1 MTVRFVKMHGI
12 GNDFPVFD
20 HTPPGAPSI
29 QQIQAAAVQLCDRR
43 FGIGGDG
50 TISILPSEKADFAMR
65 MFNPDGSEAEMC
77 GNGIRCFAKYIYDNG
92 LSEKTELT
100 VETLAG
106 IMVLV
111 LTLDENNKVSQVR
124 VDMGEP
130 RLERAQLPMEGP
142 SGRVLHEPLKLD
154 GELLYITGVSMGNP
168 HIVFFPE
175 HATDEIILRVGPKL
189 ETHPSFPKRTN
200 VHAAE
205 VVGRDELLM
214 KIWERGAGPTL
225 ACGTGACAVGV
236 AAHLNG
242 LTGRDVLIHLPGGDL
257 RIQWGIDNH
266 VYMTGSA
273 TTVYEGTI
281 EL

>member
-1 MTVRFVKMHGI
+1 MTVRFVKMQGI

-20 HTPPGAPSI
+20 HLQPGAPTI
-29 QQIQAAAVQLCDRR
+29 DQIQDAAMQLCDRR

-50 TISILPSEKADFAMR
+50 TISVLPSEKADFAMR

-77 GNGIRCFAKYIYDNG
+77 GNGIRCFAKYAFDSG
-92 LSEKTELT
+92 LTAKTEIS

-106 IMVLV
+106 IMM
-111 LTLDENNKVSQVR
+111 LDLMVEDSKVTQVR

-142 SGRVLHEPLKLD
+142 SGPVLHEALKLD
-154 GELLYITGVSMGNP
+154 GEVLYITGVSMGNP

-175 HATDEIILRVGPKL
+175 QATDELILRVGPKL
-189 ETHPSFPKRTN
+189 ETHPAFPKRTN
-200 VHAAE
+200 VHAAQL
-205 VVGRDELLM
+205 VGRDELVM

-242 LTGRDVLIHLPGGDL
+242 LTGRDVLVHLPGGDL
-257 RIQWGIDNH
+257 RIQWGINNH

-273 TTVYEGTI
+273 AFVYEGTI

>member
-1 MTVRFVKMHGI
+1 MTTRFVKMHGI

-20 HTPPGAPSI
+20 HTQPGAPTI
-29 QQIQAAAVQLCDRR
+29 EQIGAAAVALCDRR

-50 TISILPSEKADFAMR
+50 TISILPSDKADFGMR

-77 GNGIRCFAKYIYDNG
+77 GNGIRCFAKYVYDFG
-92 LSEKTELT
+92 LSQKTELT
-100 VETLAG
+100 VDTLAG
-106 IMVLV
+106 ILTVA
-111 LTLDENNKVSQVR
+111 LTLENDVVSGVR

-130 RLERAQLPMEGP
+130 RLNRAELPMEGP
-142 SGRVLHEPLKLD
+142 SGQVLHELIKLN
-154 GELLYITGVSMGNP
+154 GEPFHITGVSMGNP
-168 HIVFFPE
+168 HIVFFPDE
-175 HATDEIILRVGPKL
+175 ATDELILRVGPQL
-189 ETHPSFPKRTN
+189 EKHPAFPKRTN
-200 VHAAE
+200 VHAAQ
-205 VVGRDELLM
+205 VVGRDELVM

-242 LTGRDVLIHLPGGDL
+242 LTGRDVLVHLPGGDL

-266 VYMTGSA
+266 VYMTGPA
-273 TTVYEGTI
+273 TTIYEGTI

>member
-1 MTVRFVKMHGI
+1 MTTRFVKMHGI

-20 HTPPGAPSI
+20 HTQPGAPTI
-29 QQIQAAAVQLCDRR
+29 EQIGAAAVALCDRR

-50 TISILPSEKADFAMR
+50 TISILPSDKADFGMR

-77 GNGIRCFAKYIYDNG
+77 GNGIRCFAKYVYDFG
-92 LSEKTELT
+92 LSQKTELT
-100 VETLAG
+100 VDTLAG
-106 IMVLV
+106 IMTVA
-111 LTLDENNKVSQVR
+111 LTLENDVVSGVR

-130 RLERAQLPMEGP
+130 RLNRAELPMEGP
-142 SGRVLHEPLKLD
+142 SGQVLHELIKLN
-154 GELLYITGVSMGNP
+154 GEPFHITGVSMGNP
-168 HIVFFPE
+168 HIVFFPDE
-175 HATDEIILRVGPKL
+175 ATDELILRVGPQL
-189 ETHPSFPKRTN
+189 EKHPAFPKRTN
-200 VHAAE
+200 VHAAQ
-205 VVGRDELLM
+205 VVGRDELVM

-242 LTGRDVLIHLPGGDL
+242 LTGRDVLVHLPGGDL

-266 VYMTGSA
+266 VYMTGPA
-273 TTVYEGTI
+273 TTIYEGTI

>member
-1 MTVRFVKMHGI
+1 MTVPFVKMHGI

-20 HTPPGAPSI
+20 HLQLGAPTI
-29 QQIQAAAVQLCDRR
+29 DQIQDAAMQLCDRR

-50 TISILPSEKADFAMR
+50 TISVLPSEKADFAMR

-77 GNGIRCFAKYIYDNG
+77 GNGIRCFAKYVFDRG
-92 LSEKTELT
+92 LTTKTEIS

-106 IMVLV
+106 IMLLD
-111 LTLDENNKVSQVR
+111 LTVEDSKVSQVR

-130 RLERAQLPMEGP
+130 RLERAQIPMEGP
-142 SGRVLHEPLKLD
+142 SGQVLHEALKLD
-154 GELLYITGVSMGNP
+154 GEVLYITGVSMGNP

-175 HATDEIILRVGPKL
+175 QATDELILRVGPKL
-189 ETHPSFPKRTN
+189 ETHPAFPKRTN
-200 VHAAE
+200 VHAAQL
-205 VVGRDELLM
+205 VGRDELVM

-257 RIQWGIDNH
+257 RIQWGINNH

-273 TTVYEGTI
+273 ALVYEGTI

>member
-20 HTPPGAPSI
+20 HTQPGAPSLE
-29 QQIQAAAVQLCDRR
+29 QIKAAAVALCDRR

-77 GNGIRCFAKYIYDNG
+77 GNGIRCFAKYVFDHG
-92 LSEKTELT
+92 LSAKTELT
-100 VETLAG
+100 VDTLAG

-111 LTLDENNKVSQVR
+111 LSVEAGKVTQVR

-142 SGRVLHEPLKLD
+142 SGQVLHEPLKIG
-154 GELLYITGVSMGNP
+154 GELLYITSVSMGNP

-175 HATDEIILRVGPKL
+175 QATDELILRIGPQL
-189 ETHPSFPKRTN
+189 EKHPAFPRRTN
-200 VHAAE
+200 VHAAH
-205 VVGRDELLM
+205 VVGRDELVM

-257 RIQWGIDNH
+257 RIQWGINNR

-273 TTVYEGTI
+273 TLVYEGTI

>member
-20 HTPPGAPSI
+20 HLQPGAPTI
-29 QQIQAAAVQLCDRR
+29 DQIQAASMQLCDRR

-50 TISILPSEKADFAMR
+50 TISVLPSEKADFAMR

-77 GNGIRCFAKYIYDNG
+77 GNGIRCFAKYVSDSG
-92 LSEKTELT
+92 LTAKTEIS

-106 IMVLV
+106 IMLLD
-111 LTLDENNKVSQVR
+111 LTIEEGKVTQVR

-142 SGRVLHEPLKLD
+142 SGQVLHEALKLD
-154 GELLYITGVSMGNP
+154 GEVLYITGVSMGNP

-175 HATDEIILRVGPKL
+175 QATDELILRVGPKL
-189 ETHPSFPKRTN
+189 ETHPAFPKRTN
-200 VHAAE
+200 VHAAQL
-205 VVGRDELLM
+205 VGRDELLM

-257 RIQWGIDNH
+257 RIQWGINNR
-266 VYMTGSA
+266 VYMTGPAAYIYSG
-273 TTVYEGTI
+273 EI

>member
-1 MTVRFVKMHGI
+1 MTVPFVKMHGI

-20 HTPPGAPSI
+20 HTRPGAPSI
-29 QQIQAAAVQLCDRR
+29 EQIEAAAVRLCDRR

-50 TISILPSEKADFAMR
+50 TISILPSETADFAMR

-77 GNGIRCFAKYIYDNG
+77 GNGIRCFAKYVYDFG
-92 LSEKTELT
+92 LTDKTELS

-106 IMVLV
+106 IMVV
-111 LTLDENNKVSQVR
+111 ILTIEDGQVAQVR

-142 SGRVLHEPLKLD
+142 SGQVLHEALKLD

-175 HATDEIILRVGPKL
+175 QATDELILRVGPKL
-189 ETHPSFPKRTN
+189 ETHPAFPKRTN
-200 VHAAE
+200 VHAAQL
-205 VVGRDELLM
+205 VGRDELVM

-273 TTVYEGTI
+273 TTVYSGTV

>member
-1 MTVRFVKMHGI
+1 MRARFVKMHGI

-20 HTPPGAPSI
+20 HTQPGAPTLE
-29 QQIQAAAVQLCDRR
+29 QIQAAAVALCDRR

-50 TISILPSEKADFAMR
+50 TISILPSQKADFAMR

-77 GNGIRCFAKYIYDNG
+77 GNGIRCFAKYVYDGG
-92 LSEKTELT
+92 LSQKTEIS
-100 VETLAG
+100 VETPAG
-106 IMVLV
+106 IMVVDLSV
-111 LTLDENNKVSQVR
+111 ESGTVTQVR

-130 RLERAQLPMEGP
+130 RLDRADLPMEGP
-142 SGRVLHEPLKLD
+142 VGRVLHEPFKIG
-154 GELLYITGVSMGNP
+154 GELLHITGVSMGNP

-175 HATDEIILRVGPKL
+175 KATNELILRLGPQL
-189 ETHPSFPKRTN
+189 EVHPAFPRRTN
-200 VHAAE
+200 VHAAQ
-205 VVGRDELLM
+205 VVGRDELVM
-214 KIWERGAGPTL
+214 KIWERGAGSTL

-242 LTGRDVLIHLPGGDL
+242 LTGRNVLIHLPGGDL
-257 RIQWGIDNH
+257 RVQWGINNR

-273 TTVYEGTI
+273 TRVYEGTI